1 MKAAEE
7 ATIFESVNIH
17 LEEFCGCCYCCYTPF
32 GEALEKAEIIS
43 EKISTQEDSIID
55 RFNTQ
60 GKEKGYFVEW
70 NIETQPKPKRVGLN
84 VKLNLTRRRQFCA
97 DNGIEFVS
105 PFGPQFGGVTAPMT
119 NPDPFPIVTEQPPSY
134 NETFINYDAKEK
146 Q

>member
-1 MKAAEE
+1 MRAAEE
-7 ATIFESVNIH
+7 AIFESVNIH
-17 LEEFCGCCYCCYTPF
+17 LEEFCGCCYTPF

-97 DNGIEFVS
+97 DNGTYEIFFLIASTYDVK
-105 PFGPQFGGVTAPMT
+105 QQILQQACGVDLETASRAAF
-119 NPDPFPIVTEQPPSY
+119 NSSSLL
-134 NETFINYDAKEK
+134 ALS
-146 Q
+146 